1 MSDLK
6 EKLNGFLRDKKLRK
20 DQCLILVLSGILLFI
35 IALPTNNKKDNSFSF
50 FKSDKANT
58 ESDTILYHDTVSTE
72 KGETTD
78 AQNADTLSYTGYWEN
93 KLEENL
99 AYVEGAG
106 KVKVLITLKES
117 EGKIVEKDLNHE
129 SAETIENDSAGGSR
143 TVSENKTSQNTI
155 YTVGSQGEDV
165 PYVVRTTAPV
175 VAGVVVITEGGDDLA
190 VRQNIIDAIQVLFDI
205 DVNNIRVVKMKKKN

>member
-6 EKLNGFLRDKKLRK
+6 EKLNGFLREKKLRK

-50 FKSDKANT
+50 LKSDKANT
-58 ESDTILYHDTVSTE
+58 ESDTISYHDTVSTK

-78 AQNADTLSYTGYWEN
+78 AQDTDTLSYTGYWEN

-99 AYVEGAG
+99 SYVEGAG

-117 EGKIVEKDLNHE
+117 EGKIVEKDLSRE
-129 SAETIENDSAGGSR
+129 SAETIENDSAGGNR

>member
-6 EKLNGFLRDKKLRK
+6 EKLNGFLREKKLRK

-50 FKSDKANT
+50 LKSDKANT
-58 ESDTILYHDTVSTE
+58 ESDTISYHDTVST
-72 KGETTD
+72 KTGETTD
-78 AQNADTLSYTGYWEN
+78 AQDTDALSYTRYWEN
-93 KLEENL
+93 RLEENL

-117 EGKIVEKDLNHE
+117 EGKVVEKDLSRE
-129 SAETIENDSAGGSR
+129 SAETIENDSAGGNR
-143 TVSENKTSQNTI
+143 TVSENKTTQNTI
-155 YTVGSQGEDV
+155 YTAGSQGEDI

-190 VRQNIIDAIQVLFDI
+190 VRQNIMDAIQVLFDI

>member
-6 EKLNGFLRDKKLRK
+6 EKLNGFLREKKLRK

-35 IALPTNNKKDNSFSF
+35 IALPTNNKKDNSF
-50 FKSDKANT
+50 FKSDKTNT
-58 ESDTILYHDTVSTE
+58 ESDMISYHDTVST
-72 KGETTD
+72 KTGETADAQDTD
-78 AQNADTLSYTGYWEN
+78 ALSYTRYWEN
-93 KLEENL
+93 RLEENL

-117 EGKIVEKDLNHE
+117 EGKIVEKDLSRE
-129 SAETIENDSAGGSR
+129 SAETIENDSSGGNR
-143 TVSENKTSQNTI
+143 TVSENKTTQNTI

-175 VAGVVVITEGGDDLA
+175 VAGVVVITEGGDDLT